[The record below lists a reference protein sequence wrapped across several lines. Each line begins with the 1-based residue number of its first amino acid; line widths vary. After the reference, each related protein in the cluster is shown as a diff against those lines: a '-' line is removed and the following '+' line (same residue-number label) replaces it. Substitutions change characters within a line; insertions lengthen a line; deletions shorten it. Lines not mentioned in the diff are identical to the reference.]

1 MKVSSLFFFVGI
13 FVLTACSPTAMEP
26 EQQSVSALL
35 ESQNRIEF
43 VEFGYP
49 IQAVMPADLADKG
62 TAVVDFNSSSG
73 ELTVNVDG
81 GYTFHIMEDPTPLAQ
96 LRDDLRNDEVFSYT
110 FYEEGDDG
118 FLYESA
124 LPTGETYSFHVMRSF
139 DIDGRKFIAVTDD
152 NLVYSKYEAR
162 LVSETINSLS
172 KVQ

>member
-1 MKVSSLFFFVGI
+1 MKVFTLFFFVGV
-13 FVLTACSPTAMEP
+13 FLLAACNPSAVEP
-26 EQQSVSALL
+26 EEHADANDLL
-35 ESQNRIEF
+35 SQNRIEF

-49 IQAVMPADLADKG
+49 IQATMPTDLADKG

-73 ELTVNVDG
+73 ELTVNVNG
-81 GYTFHIMEDPTPLAQ
+81 GFTFHIMEDPTPLAQ

-118 FLYESA
+118 FLYESS

-139 DIDGRKFIAVTDD
+139 EVDGRKFIAVTDD